1 MLWQSLTWFT
11 LPEGFALN
19 IREWY
24 RMITNDVALETP
36 LSLVRLKV
44 FLNLGTNADGKI
56 CHSLATPCANMMVNS
71 ERTSSIDY
79 CNYSHLHLWHF
90 MCLFMLFIYTY
101 IYIYI
106 YLWLFM
112 LVWFLLILPISSH
125 SKIWSS
131 HSSSAIWL
139 TSGLVSDLKTITWE
153 HRENSSWW
161 IFQCLKC
168 GYLKRVPI
176 LGLCLNNVPKLTKCY
191 H

>member
-101 IYIYI
+101 IY
-106 YLWLFM
+106 LFM
-112 LVWFLLILPISSH
+112 IIYARMIPAYSAHILPFQNLIQPLQLRDLTH
-125 SKIWSS
+125 FWLGEWSEDN
-131 HSSSAIWL
+131 HL
-139 TSGLVSDLKTITWE
+139 RTSWKLVVVDFSVPQMWVPQKGTHFRLLLE
-153 HRENSSWW
+153 
-161 IFQCLKC
+161 QCS
-168 GYLKRVPI
+168 
-176 LGLCLNNVPKLTKCY
+176 
-191 H
+191 

>member
-1 MLWQSLTWFT
+1 MLWQSLTWFK

-101 IYIYI
+101 IYISI
-106 YLWLFM
+106 YDYLCSYDTCLFCPYPPIPK
-112 LVWFLLILPISSH
+112 FDPATPAPRSDSLLAWWVIWRQSPENIVKTRRGGFFSASNVGT
-125 SKIWSS
+125 SK
-131 HSSSAIWL
+131 
-139 TSGLVSDLKTITWE
+139 
-153 HRENSSWW
+153 
-161 IFQCLKC
+161 
-168 GYLKRVPI
+168 GYPF
-176 LGLCLNNVPKLTKCY
+176 
-191 H
+191 